1 MEPQFTVNLSSTGLI
16 SGLEHFRSLAKQDLL
31 MAEQAPSPDAVRSH
45 AESRLAVYGML
56 LSHAERESPE
66 EVVRLALRLY
76 EQTPL
81 VTTANTEQYVRLVAR
96 EHALENV
103 FVLVGL
109 DGKVREHYWR
119 LRPRIVNE
127 PALSS

>member
-1 MEPQFTVNLSSTGLI
+1 MEPALGITLSLSGLKT
-16 SGLEHFRSLAKQDLL
+16 GLEHYRSLARQDLL
-31 MAEQAPSPDAVRSH
+31 MADVAPSPDTVRSH

-56 LSHAERESPE
+56 LSHAATEGPE

-81 VTTANTEQYVRLVAR
+81 VTTEDNDQYVRLVAR

-109 DGKVREHYWR
+109 NSAVRQHYWY
-119 LRPRIVNE
+119 LRPRMVE
-127 PALSS
+127 EMALSS

>member
-1 MEPQFTVNLSSTGLI
+1 MKPEFSVTLSSAGLV
-16 SGLEHFRSLAKQDLL
+16 SGLQHYRSLAKQDIL
-31 MAEQAPSPDAVRSH
+31 MAEVAPSPDTVRSH

-56 LSHAERESPE
+56 LSHAETESPE

-81 VTTANTEQYVRLVAR
+81 VTTDDSDQYVRLVAR

-109 DGKVREHYWR
+109 SPAVRQHYWR
-119 LRPRIVNE
+119 LRPRMVHE
-127 PALSS
+127 SALSS